1 MYGEIKLGKIFL
13 STVYFKHGSEILNIY
28 FYIVYIITWD
38 NKLVHILK
46 FHIFCTPL
54 LVYHFL
60 YSYEAEVLQNLI
72 RTKTLQNLK
81 HLISL

>member
-13 STVYFKHGSEILNIY
+13 STVYFEHGSEILNIY

-38 NKLVHILK
+38 NKLVQILK

-54 LVYHFL
+54 LVDHFL

-72 RTKTLQNLK
+72 RAKTLQNLK